1 MAFHPN
7 MRSMTEG
14 LTVIGDMQPSYFNA
28 AIADIW
34 HVRCCPASGG
44 QYVSHAPRLF
54 VVLEQAGEK
63 GITISGSQS
72 HDQPEPGITNPLCF
86 VPAGFQVWSYID
98 KPGCLRH
105 LDIHLDVDRFP
116 ERLWEDIPSGSLDE
130 PKLMFF
136 DERVF
141 GLARLI
147 ATECENHGVRRDLY
161 GDSLICALVCGLAQ
175 VEADFSRPAGQ
186 LAPDKLRKSIEF
198 IEDNCTR
205 SIRLGQISDLVDL
218 SPAYFCNAFKL
229 TTGMPPHQW
238 QMRARVNRAKQIL
251 VTTDLPLSVAAV
263 DAGFSDQA
271 HLTRV
276 FRRIVGTTPNDWRRS
291 HHAWPH
297 CNRSSDRNFVQ

>member
-34 HVRCCPASGG
+34 HVRCRPAARGE
-44 QYVSHAPRLF
+44 YVSHAPRLF
-54 VVLEQAGEK
+54 VVLEQDGDK
-63 GITISGSQS
+63 GITISGSHSGASPGQS
-72 HDQPEPGITNPLCF
+72 VPNPLCF
-86 VPAGFQVWSYID
+86 VPAGFRVWSYIEN
-98 KPGCLRH
+98 PGSLRH

-116 ERLWEDIPSGSLDE
+116 ERLSEDVPPGSLDE

-141 GLARLI
+141 GIARLI
-147 ATECENHGVRRDLY
+147 AAECEKHGVRKDLY
-161 GDSLICALVCGLAQ
+161 GDSLICALVCVLAR
-175 VEADFSRPAGQ
+175 VKSGFSRPAGQ

-198 IEDNCTR
+198 IEDNCAR
-205 SIRLGQISDLVDL
+205 SVRLEEISDLVDL

-251 VTTDLPLSVAAV
+251 EATDLPLSVAAV

-276 FRRIVGTTPNDWRRS
+276 FRRIVGTTPHNWRTRDHDPS
-291 HHAWPH
+291 HRA
-297 CNRSSDRNFVQ
+297 